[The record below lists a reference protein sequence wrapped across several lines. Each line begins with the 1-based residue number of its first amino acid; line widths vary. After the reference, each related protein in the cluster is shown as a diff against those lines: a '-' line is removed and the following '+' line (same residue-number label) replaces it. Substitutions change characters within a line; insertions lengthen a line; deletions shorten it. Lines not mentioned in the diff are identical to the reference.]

1 MAEDEQFR
9 QLVDRWEELHEQG
22 ETPDVGEL
30 CRKHPQLENRLR
42 QWVEMLQAT
51 EWLSRPV
58 VDAIASTTPMQ
69 NETLPAAEFFTRL
82 ADSGLMSAADVEA
95 IQATIPENT
104 SPATLLVEQGKLT
117 PYQVQRIC
125 EGNTEHLVLDEY
137 IILDMLGSGGMGSVF
152 KAVHRRM
159 NRLVALK
166 LLPSGNRSADSVQR
180 FEREIQAVARL
191 SHPNIVDAHDAG
203 CHDGAYYFSM
213 ELIDGQDLARYVVES
228 GPLSP
233 KEALGY
239 VLQMARG
246 LEYAHAAGVIHR
258 DIKPSNLIL
267 DQAGTIKILD
277 LGVAR
282 FKASASVNDTT
293 ATATLTSTGCVLG
306 TVDYMAPEQALNTKL
321 ADHRADIYS
330 LGCTLYFLLTGQPV
344 YGGETTMERLLAH
357 REKPIPSL
365 RSVCP
370 AVSRELDKVF
380 QRMLAKNP
388 DDRWQ
393 SMTELIAALD
403 RCCVDSANRDGR
415 KHWQGICLGI
425 LGLGLLVTLIGLVVV
440 MPRSL
445 EKSTATLSEPV
456 AARAPAE
463 RRAAEWILKVKGEV
477 EVVAN
482 GHRSSVQHLTD
493 LPQTPFTVV
502 VVKLTGNRNFTD
514 NDLAILAPLTNVE
527 SLRLGGTTVSD
538 AGLVHFRHYTKL
550 THLELNWTN
559 VTGEGLRNFANA
571 TLRDLDASGLRNAK
585 TGIRFL
591 RSLGT
596 LETLSLNRSD
606 VTTESLADLMAM
618 TTLRV
623 LFIADTHLSPQA
635 MAELKTA
642 LPQCRIMN

>member
-1 MAEDEQFR
+1 
-9 QLVDRWEELHEQG
+9 
-22 ETPDVGEL
+22 
-30 CRKHPQLENRLR
+30 
-42 QWVEMLQAT
+42 
-51 EWLSRPV
+51 
-58 VDAIASTTPMQ
+58 
-69 NETLPAAEFFTRL
+69 
-82 ADSGLMSAADVEA
+82 
-95 IQATIPENT
+95 
-104 SPATLLVEQGKLT
+104 
-117 PYQVQRIC
+117 
-125 EGNTEHLVLDEY
+125 
-137 IILDMLGSGGMGSVF
+137 MLGSGGMGSVF

-191 SHPNIVDAHDAG
+191 SHPNIVEAHDAG
-203 CHDGAYYFSM
+203 CHDGAYYFIM
-213 ELIDGQDLARYVVES
+213 ELIDGQDLARYVVEN
-228 GPLSP
+228 GPLPP
-233 KEALGY
+233 KEAIGY

-267 DQAGTIKILD
+267 DKAGTIKVLD

-282 FKASASVNDTT
+282 FKASASFNDTA
-293 ATATLTSTGCVLG
+293 ATSTLTSTGCVLG

-321 ADHRADIYS
+321 ADHRADVYS

-370 AVSRELDKVF
+370 AVSKELDKVF
-380 QRMLAKNP
+380 QRMLAKKP

-393 SMTELIAALD
+393 SMTDLIAALG
-403 RCCVDSANRDGR
+403 RCCVDSANNDVR
-415 KHWQGICLGI
+415 KHWQGVCLGL
-425 LGLGLLVTLIGLVVV
+425 LGLGLLGTLSGLVVV
-440 MPRSL
+440 MPKSL
-445 EKSTATLSEPV
+445 ESGTTITEGKNHPHHGAPDLPRTTDEAQPPVLSVPASNDTPSEAMAKEPV
-456 AARAPAE
+456 TTGASAD
-463 RRAAEWILKVKGEV
+463 RRAAEWLLKVKGQV
-477 EVVAN
+477 EVVTN
-482 GHRSSVQHLTD
+482 GHRSSVRHLTD

-502 VVKLTGNRNFTD
+502 VVKLTGNRSFTD
-514 NDLAILAPLTNVE
+514 DDLAILAPLTNVE

-538 AGLVHFRHYTKL
+538 AGLVHFQHYTKL

-559 VTGEGLRNFANA
+559 VTGNGLSNFANA
-571 TLRDLDASGLRNAK
+571 RLRDFDASGLRNAK
-585 TGIRFL
+585 VGIRFL

-596 LETLSLNRSD
+596 LKGLSLNRSD

-618 TTLRV
+618 TTLRM
-623 LFIADTHLSPQA
+623 LFIADTHLPPQA
-635 MAELKTA
+635 MTELKTA